1 MLGQNQTLCS
11 FYAWGGKT
19 EIWAGFAGD
28 LFGILKQQFTL
39 NGLIFARIDFFRICF
54 CDNWIFFGFFAN
66 WWPFK
71 QDIYEIYL
79 RECDVQRKY
88 SLICD

>member
-54 CDNWIFFGFFAN
+54 CDNWIFLDF
-66 WWPFK
+66 
-71 QDIYEIYL
+71 L
-79 RECDVQRKY
+79 RTDGHLSKTFTRFIFVNAMYKGN
-88 SLICD
+88 IP